1 MPNRR
6 IKSGL
11 FAVALFASGWCA
23 AQIANGNLGAI
34 AQPSAPSLDRLDKV
48 VQALMFGIAT
58 VAVDAEAGAM
68 RIAEQGERH
77 TALER
82 RVAAIEA
89 QLKR

>member
-6 IKSGL
+6 VKSVL

-34 AQPSAPSLDRLDKV
+34 AQPSAPALDKV
-48 VQALMFGIAT
+48 MQAVMFGIAT
-58 VAVDAEAGAM
+58 VAIDTEAGAM

-77 TALER
+77 SALER